1 MAIKIAQ
8 LEEAAEQ
15 FVDTKYLYKDLRLDF
30 SVEKRYDT
38 AYNQTIIKNDIG
50 VDYDIFA
57 IRNSIKNLFGTRP
70 GQRFL
75 FPRYGLDL
83 QGYLFEPIT
92 EVVSEEI
99 RNTIIMTITDF
110 EPRVRTTECVVIP
123 NEDQNEYNIDLII
136 EILAI
141 KTQTRI
147 YSDLDL
153 KSQSFKFLETRPKQ
167 RI

>member
-1 MAIKIAQ
+1 
-8 LEEAAEQ
+8 
-15 FVDTKYLYKDLRLDF
+15 
-30 SVEKRYDT
+30 
-38 AYNQTIIKNDIG
+38 
-50 VDYDIFA
+50 
-57 IRNSIKNLFGTRP
+57 
-70 GQRFL
+70 
-75 FPRYGLDL
+75 
-83 QGYLFEPIT
+83 
-92 EVVSEEI
+92 
-99 RNTIIMTITDF
+99 MTITDF